1 MWLASYLCS
10 WTVLLGRGICYD
22 SSLKSREAVPGRGA
36 TRGRLP
42 GGGGRALQK
51 LYRIAVEMKP
61 VRMCCVEECETRAA
75 TTPKHRMESLL
86 QTRLLYTCGVCR
98 IPGTAARPRT
108 LPCCARCGLA
118 VRDSTDRHTTPHA
131 RRREIA
137 RSADP
142 TRVFFVRVMQTKI
155 TPVRFPHAHP

>member
-1 MWLASYLCS
+1 MWLARYLCS
-10 WTVLLGRGICYD
+10 STVLLGRGICYD

-98 IPGTAARPRT
+98 IPGTAARPRG
-108 LPCCARCGLA
+108 CCARCGLRRFA
-118 VRDSTDRHTTPHA
+118 TAPTGTPHHTRDA
-131 RRREIA
+131 REIA